1 MAENGQQN
9 FLFIMN
15 NDLIRAAHERTTE
28 IVRLCQQF
36 IRIPSMSGEE
46 KNIAEFAR
54 GEMQRRGYDRAWI
67 DGAGNVVG
75 HVAGEDHGAPGIM
88 LVTHLDHVDSGDR
101 KLWQHDPFGG
111 ELESGR
117 IYGRG
122 ASDIKGALAAQVIAP
137 VLLRQL
143 GKRPARDVFVVST
156 VIEETGGLGMRYLL
170 AQKEFSA
177 SCAVIG
183 EPSGNEIRLGHRGR
197 MAVSVRC
204 FGRSAHASAPERAIN
219 PHYLAARFLL
229 ALEKRLPELA
239 THPQLGQSSIA
250 PTLYQTNSVSPNVIP
265 DYVDVLLDWRTT
277 HETMRD
283 GVGWIEKIIKEI
295 GINARAEVPRVT
307 QRAWTGYE
315 EKDWPVHYT
324 SFLTSQGNE
333 EVRKFAAA
341 FRAVAER
348 EPPFGIWRFATD
360 GRLTAQAGMT
370 TFGFGP
376 GEEAQ
381 AHVVDESISVEQLV
395 EAAAVYAQFCL
406 LKTSDKVPGF

>member
-1 MAENGQQN
+1 MYQN
-9 FLFIMN
+9 LFQ
-15 NDLIRAAHERTTE
+15 AAQTRKIE
-28 IVRLCQQF
+28 IIALCQQL

-46 KNIAEFAR
+46 KNIAEFVR
-54 GEMQRRGYDRAWI
+54 NEMQRRGYDRAWN
-67 DGAGNVVG
+67 DGAGNVIG
-75 HVAGEDHGAPGIM
+75 HIAGENQDVAGIM
-88 LVTHLDHVDSGDR
+88 FVTHLDHVDPGDR
-101 KLWQHDPFGG
+101 KLWRHDPFGG
-111 ELESGR
+111 ELDNGR

-122 ASDIKGALAAQVIAP
+122 ASDIKGALAAQMMAP

-177 SCAVIG
+177 NCAVIG

-250 PTLYQTNSVSPNVIP
+250 PTLYQSNSVSPNVIP

-277 HETMRD
+277 NETMRD
-283 GVGWIEKIIKEI
+283 GVGWIERIIKEA
-295 GINARAEVPRVT
+295 GINARAEVPCVT

-315 EKDWPVHYT
+315 EKNWPVHYK

-333 EVRKFAAA
+333 EVQKFAAA
-341 FRAVAER
+341 FRAVTER

-360 GRLTAQAGMT
+360 GRLTAQAGIT

-376 GEEAQ
+376 GEESQ

-395 EAAAVYAQFCL
+395 EATAVYAGFCV
-406 LKTSDKVPGF
+406 S

>member
-1 MAENGQQN
+1 MNKN
-9 FLFIMN
+9 FIH
-15 NDLIRAAHERTTE
+15 AAHEKNSE
-28 IVRLCQQF
+28 IIALAQEL

-46 KNIAEFAR
+46 KNIAEFVR
-54 GEMQRRGYDRAWI
+54 NEMQRLGYDRAWI
-67 DGAGNVVG
+67 DGAGNVIG
-75 HVAGEDHGAPGIM
+75 HVAGEKQSVPGIM
-88 LVTHLDHVDSGDR
+88 LVTHLDHVDPGDR
-101 KLWQHDPFGG
+101 ALWRHDPFGG
-111 ELESGR
+111 ELDNGR

-122 ASDIKGALAAQVIAP
+122 ASDIKGALAAQMMAP
-137 VLLRQL
+137 VFLRQL
-143 GKRPARDVFVVST
+143 GKKPARDVFVVST

-219 PHYLAARFLL
+219 PHYHAARFLL
-229 ALEKRLPELA
+229 ALEKHLPELA

-250 PTLYQTNSVSPNVIP
+250 PTLYQSNSVSPNVIP
-265 DYVDVLLDWRTT
+265 DYVDILLDWRTT
-277 HETMRD
+277 SETMRD
-283 GVGWIEKIIKEI
+283 GVGWIEKIIKEA
-295 GINARAEVPRVT
+295 GVNARAEVPRVT
-307 QRAWTGYE
+307 QKAWTGYE
-315 EKDWPVHYT
+315 EKDWPVSYT
-324 SFLTSQGNE
+324 SFLTPRENE
-333 EVRKFAAA
+333 EVQKFAAA
-341 FRAVAER
+341 FHAVTER
-348 EPPFGIWRFATD
+348 EPTFGIWRFATD
-360 GRLTAQAGMT
+360 GRLTAQAGIT

-406 LKTSDKVPGF
+406 EKS

>member
-1 MAENGQQN
+1 MDNN
-9 FLFIMN
+9 FLH
-15 NDLIRAAHERTTE
+15 LARERKAE
-28 IVRLCQQF
+28 IIVLCQQL

-46 KNIAEFAR
+46 KNIAEFVR
-54 GEMQRRGYDRAWI
+54 SEMQRLGYDRAWI
-67 DGAGNVVG
+67 DGAGNVIG
-75 HVAGEDHGAPGIM
+75 RIAGENQNVPGIM
-88 LVTHLDHVDSGDR
+88 LVTHLDHVDPGDP

-111 ELESGR
+111 GLDNGR

-122 ASDIKGALAAQVIAP
+122 TSDIKGAFAAQMMAP
-137 VLLRQL
+137 VLLRQS
-143 GKRPARDVFVVST
+143 GKRPTRDVFVIST
-156 VIEETGGLGMRYLL
+156 VIEETGGLGLRYLL
-170 AQKEFSA
+170 AHKEISA

-229 ALEKRLPELA
+229 ALEKHLPELA
-239 THPQLGQSSIA
+239 THSQLGQSSIA
-250 PTLYQTNSVSPNVIP
+250 PTLYQSNSVSPNVIP
-265 DYVDVLLDWRTT
+265 DYVDILLDWRTT
-277 HETMRD
+277 NETMRD
-283 GVGWIEKIIKEI
+283 GVGWIERLIKEAEV
-295 GINARAEVPRVT
+295 NARAEVPRVT

-324 SFLTSQGNE
+324 SFLTPQENE
-333 EVRKFAAA
+333 EVQKFAAA
-341 FRAVAER
+341 FRAVTER
-348 EPPFGIWRFATD
+348 EPQFGIWRFATD
-360 GRLTAQAGMT
+360 GRLTAQAGIT

-395 EAAAVYAQFCL
+395 EAVAVYAGFCV
-406 LKTSDKVPGF
+406 K